1 MLLGSDYKALQGQL
15 FRTDADSQQY
25 FPWMILAH
33 VLLSGAFVWIYAKG
47 VESRDWFPQGLRY
60 GVAIALLTIVPTYI
74 IYFVVT
80 FFLSRRATWSLPFT
94 LLVLVAGLIPLLIFW
109 VEHRVMQKLTAENPE
124 LVGVA
129 HSQA

>member
-1 MLLGSDYKALQGQL
+1 VSRLVSAY
-15 FRTDADSQQY
+15 R
-25 FPWMILAH
+25 
-33 VLLSGAFVWIYAKG
+33 VLAFVVGILLAFGALVVLPMKY
-47 VESRDWFPQGLRY
+47 
-60 GVAIALLTIVPTYI
+60 LLTEGSTLQNFGEQASIVWVFHGWIYI